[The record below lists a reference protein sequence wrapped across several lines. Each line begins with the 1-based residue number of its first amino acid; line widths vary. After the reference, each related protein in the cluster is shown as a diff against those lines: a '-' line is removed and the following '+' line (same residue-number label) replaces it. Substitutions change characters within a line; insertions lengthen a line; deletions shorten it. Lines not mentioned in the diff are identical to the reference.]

1 MASST
6 SATPMTRKYRLMP
19 YPKEEATLVG
29 SACDVSRERFNVE
42 LAGYH
47 QTSCD
52 KANGTFICSVFDSE
66 SNKWRKFDSL
76 VDAHFTRMNKNQVR
90 VSLRG
95 PPLAYRQFL
104 HTPAP
109 FEGSSLE
116 EDDTAWWGRLR
127 GVRARPG
134 NRPLYLLEFEG
145 LFRWFR
151 YQRRGWPSRCCRI
164 TIPGGPAFGRSGQSS
179 MHEGLSAGNLADQSD
194 SCACMYS
201 WPLISRF
208 WRIRGR
214 TECGSIC
221 FLWTT
226 GSRYLETRQVLMS
239 ECKTRIQRTLKTVSV
254 TILKPREMGQTW
266 EILNVQ
272 GLKNKLAKILGL
284 GRHIWYRSRM
294 YPTRKGKEKLRPSS
308 VSALSPG
315 GMVLLQ
321 IPNFFDFPL
330 LLCSG

>member
-1 MASST
+1 
-6 SATPMTRKYRLMP
+6 MP
-19 YPKEEATLVG
+19 YPEEVATLVG
-29 SACDVSRERFNVE
+29 SACDVSRERFNVV

-76 VDAHFTRMNKNQVR
+76 VDAHFTRMDKNHVR

-145 LFRWFR
+145 FFRWFR

-164 TIPGGPAFGRSGQSS
+164 TIPGGSGIWEIGSVFDARGTQRRESRRSVR
-179 MHEGLSAGNLADQSD
+179 LV
-194 SCACMYS
+194 CMYVLVATDKQILAYQWKNGVWKHMFS
-201 WPLISRF
+201 VNNRF
-208 WRIRGR
+208 TIPWD
-214 TECGSIC
+214 
-221 FLWTT
+221 
-226 GSRYLETRQVLMS
+226 QA
-239 ECKTRIQRTLKTVSV
+239 SV
-254 TILKPREMGQTW
+254 DEW
-266 EILNVQ
+266 VQ
-272 GLKNKLAKILGL
+272 DSNSANLKNCFS
-284 GRHIWYRSRM
+284 YD
-294 YPTRKGKEKLRPSS
+294 T
-308 VSALSPG
+308 
-315 GMVLLQ
+315 
-321 IPNFFDFPL
+321 
-330 LLCSG
+330 

>member
-1 MASST
+1 MGPLSVQCLILSRTSGGSST
-6 SATPMTRKYRLMP
+6 LWWMLTSPAWTRTMSV
-19 YPKEEATLVG
+19 LVYGALHWLTG
-29 SACDVSRERFNVE
+29 S
-42 LAGYH
+42 
-47 QTSCD
+47 SCILLLHLKD
-52 KANGTFICSVFDSE
+52 HR
-66 SNKWRKFDSL
+66 WRKMIPPDE
-76 VDAHFTRMNKNQVR
+76 VGCGGW
-90 VSLRG
+90 G
-95 PPLAYRQFL
+95 PGLGTGRC
-104 HTPAP
+104 TC
-109 FEGSSLE
+109 SSLKGYFGDSDIKGV
-116 EDDTAWWGRLR
+116 DDHLGAAELR
-127 GVRARPG
+127 YR
-134 NRPLYLLEFEG
+134 
-145 LFRWFR
+145 
-151 YQRRGWPSRCCRI
+151 
-164 TIPGGPAFGRSGQSS
+164 GGPAFGRSGQSS

-294 YPTRKGKEKLRPSS
+294 YPTRKVKEKLRPSS
-308 VSALSPG
+308 VSTLSPG

-321 IPNFFDFPL
+321 IPNFFDSPL